1 MPHTDPGTFWNRLF
15 RDVVEAENEHDRLHD
30 QMDRTLQPMDFNGIP
45 PADACTRAEKLRT
58 TCGRR
63 SPGMSARKND
73 SAPSWM
79 TDWFRMIFA
88 RRDVPHNFAVH
99 IWRYRC

>member
-45 PADACTRAEKLRT
+45 PADARYPRRKAQNDLRA
-58 TCGRR
+58 
-63 SPGMSARKND
+63 A
-73 SAPSWM
+73 
-79 TDWFRMIFA
+79 FA
-88 RRDVPHNFAVH
+88 RYERAKERFRAFTGSG
-99 IWRYRC
+99 